1 MKDLT
6 LNRFMQIAFIE
17 GVSTV
22 ILFFIAMPLKYLA
35 DWPLGV
41 KYVGWAHGLLFIAY
55 LILLVSCWYIYKW
68 SFKRLV
74 IFFIASLIP
83 LAPFWVERKLKREI
97 KEEAALVPSA
107 SLNN

>member
-6 LNRFMQIAFIE
+6 LIRFTQIAFIE

-55 LILLVSCWYIYKW
+55 LILLISCFFIYKW
-68 SFKRLV
+68 SFKRFA
-74 IFFIASLIP
+74 IFFIASLVP
-83 LAPFWVERKLKREI
+83 LAPFLVERQLKREMRQ
-97 KEEAALVPSA
+97 ESF
-107 SLNN
+107 

>member
-6 LNRFMQIAFIE
+6 LIRFTQIAFIE

-41 KYVGWAHGLLFIAY
+41 KYVGWAHGLLFITY
-55 LILLVSCWYIYKW
+55 LILLISCWFIYKW

-74 IFFIASLIP
+74 TFFIASLIP
-83 LAPFWVERKLKREI
+83 FVPFFVERELKREM
-97 KEEAALVPSA
+97 KDNSFT
-107 SLNN
+107 NR

>member
-6 LNRFMQIAFIE
+6 LIRFTQIAFIE

-55 LILLVSCWYIYKW
+55 LILLISCFFIYRW
-68 SFKRLV
+68 SFKRLA

-83 LAPFWVERKLKREI
+83 LAPFLVERQLKREMRQ
-97 KEEAALVPSA
+97 ESF
-107 SLNN
+107 

>member
-1 MKDLT
+1 
-6 LNRFMQIAFIE
+6 MQVAFIE

-74 IFFIASLIP
+74 VFFIASLIP

-97 KEEAALVPSA
+97 KEETALATSG
-107 SLNN
+107 SISN

>member
-6 LNRFMQIAFIE
+6 LLRFTQVAFIE
-17 GVSTV
+17 GISTV

-35 DWPLGV
+35 GWPLGV
-41 KYVGWAHGLLFIAY
+41 KYVGWAHGLLFVAY
-55 LILLVSCWYIYKW
+55 IVLLISCWYIYKW

-74 IFFIASLIP
+74 VFFLASLIS
-83 LAPFWVERKLKREI
+83 LAPFWVERNLMGEV
-97 KEEAALVPSA
+97 KEEGVLEPSP

>member
-6 LNRFMQIAFIE
+6 LIRFTQIAFIE

-41 KYVGWAHGLLFIAY
+41 KYVGWAHGLLFITY
-55 LILLVSCWYIYKW
+55 LILLISCWFIYKW
-68 SFKRLV
+68 SFKRFAL
-74 IFFIASLIP
+74 FFGASLIP
-83 LAPFWVERKLKREI
+83 FAPFFVERELK
-97 KEEAALVPSA
+97 KEMRDNSFT
-107 SLNN
+107 NR

>member
-6 LNRFMQIAFIE
+6 LIRFTQIAFIE

-41 KYVGWAHGLLFIAY
+41 KYVGWAHGLLFITY
-55 LILLVSCWYIYKW
+55 LILLISCWFIYKW
-68 SFKRLV
+68 SFKRLAA
-74 IFFIASLIP
+74 FFLASLIP
-83 LAPFWVERKLKREI
+83 FAPFFVERELK
-97 KEEAALVPSA
+97 KEMKDNSFT
-107 SLNN
+107 NR

>member
-1 MKDLT
+1 MKNLT
-6 LNRFMQIAFIE
+6 LIRFTQIAFIE

-41 KYVGWAHGLLFIAY
+41 TYVGWLHGLLFVAY

-68 SFKRLV
+68 SFKRVAL
-74 IFFIASLIP
+74 FFFASLIP
-83 LAPFWVERKLKREI
+83 FAPFIVERQLK
-97 KEEAALVPSA
+97 KEMKANAIM
-107 SLNN
+107 N